1 MNKIIGIAVFKDKDI
16 KGVVEL
22 QENNNKVVINI
33 NLKSNKYKN
42 SIHGFHIHE
51 AGDLTDNCMGA
62 CGHFN
67 PDNKNHGDPE
77 SSERHVGDLG
87 NIKFDNKGVCNMIL
101 EDKLVKLRGTKAN
114 VIGRSIVIHSK
125 EDDLGLGG
133 NEDSLKTGNAGKR
146 LTCAVIGYSK
156 KMCFK

>member
-67 PDNKNHGDPE
+67 PYNKNHGDPE